1 MTIADLEEEKK
12 RLVEKE
18 AESCLDLKNLQSQ
31 NEKLT
36 TEIELQIKHC
46 AEIEYNL
53 NSSEEANQILRQ
65 QLDKSEEE
73 KHNLNNDLLAKGFDE
88 RKLQAENNDLTEK
101 LLSLSEKLAKI
112 DDDLKVADETIDKL
126 KQQKDCD
133 QERIH
138 SLLNNI
144 QSREFE
150 GEKFR
155 MEIDNLRDQVNKLF
169 KPGLIIIIKDKD

>member
-1 MTIADLEEEKK
+1 MTIVNLEEEKK

-18 AESCLDLKNLQSQ
+18 AESCLHIKNLQSQ

-36 TEIELQIKHC
+36 TEIELQMKHC
-46 AEIEYNL
+46 VEIECNL
-53 NSSEEANQILRQ
+53 NSSEEVNQILRQ

-73 KHNLNNDLLAKGFDE
+73 KRNLNNDLLAKGFDE

-155 MEIDNLRDQVNKLF
+155 MEIDNLLMYI
-169 KPGLIIIIKDKD
+169 GIINFY